1 MCKTKMFLPRPL
13 HKAIAVVSNGE
24 DVRGKLADFFLPIHK
39 KVLLFLMMLQI
50 LFDDLSRYRKV
61 SLSQRYL

>member
-1 MCKTKMFLPRPL
+1 MFLPGSF
-13 HKAIAVVSNGE
+13 HKAIAVVSNSE

-50 LFDDLSRYRKV
+50 FLNDLSRYRKV
-61 SLSQRYL
+61 SLNQQYL